1 MPCIIQKLFILI
13 QFKEIERNQMIEMEL
28 ASRESEEERSKRG
41 QERYFFSFENGTEV
55 TYINK

>member
-1 MPCIIQKLFILI
+1 
-13 QFKEIERNQMIEMEL
+13 MIEMEL